1 MFLAANQD
9 AIATAAQMG
18 IAQAD
23 SASVDFSP
31 AGIRSTSRAFSRK
44 SAAYR
49 RRLVEEGRPSDPH
62 ATPDPDLVSSIQEIL
77 EEEMGKD
84 QSSK

>member
-1 MFLAANQD
+1 
-9 AIATAAQMG
+9 MG

-31 AGIRSTSRAFSRK
+31 AGIRSSSRAFSRK

-49 RRLVEEGRPSDPH
+49 RRLVEEDLSDPH
-62 ATPDPDLVSSIQEIL
+62 AAPDPDLARSIQEIL
-77 EEEMGKD
+77 EEEMGREE
-84 QSSK
+84 